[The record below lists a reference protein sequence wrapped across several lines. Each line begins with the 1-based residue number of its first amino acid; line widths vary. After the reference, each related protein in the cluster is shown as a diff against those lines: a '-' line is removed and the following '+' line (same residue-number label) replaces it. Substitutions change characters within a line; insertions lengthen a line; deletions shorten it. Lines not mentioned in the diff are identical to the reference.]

1 MKEEV
6 DLKDKE
12 LISVSAAL
20 EEANAL
26 GEKNEKL
33 INDMNIQLKDKTMLI
48 EEKVKEISLIKD

>member
-6 DLKDKE
+6 ALKDKE

-20 EEANAL
+20 EEAKAL

-33 INDMNIQLKDKTMLI
+33 I
-48 EEKVKEISLIKD
+48 